1 MDCLNCGRK
10 LNLKHDG
17 CVCKHCGYYNRQAE
31 TSNNLSLDQNASF
44 REITHEDIAKGKTT
58 SLTHEHKEPQTA
70 KVNKTAQ
77 YHAVNQKLVKI
88 IFGLTIFFMVI
99 GFVMSFIPFF
109 AMHFSLTDLFGND
122 YDYNYSTE
130 YEESSESPVDVHV
143 GSDIVN
149 LANGGQLQTY
159 DAYVVTIE
167 DFPLDDTYQ
176 IVCVPYTYT
185 KVDDADDDCIMEVYM
200 DADSKYVGCI
210 EGDEMEYYMTDD
222 MYEQYQPYD
231 GELNDAG
238 HFFFFVPLEI
248 DEAYLYFIEESVN
261 GFELYQMNKAW

>member
-31 TSNNLSLDQNASF
+31 TSNDLSLDQNASF

-70 KVNKTAQ
+70 AVRKNAQ
-77 YHAVNQKLVKI
+77 YHSANQKSVKKLFV
-88 IFGLTIFFMVI
+88 IFVIFMVI

-109 AMHFSLTDLFGND
+109 AMKFAPNDLFGD
-122 YDYNYSTE
+122 EYKFSTE
-130 YEESSESPVDVHV
+130 YEEEPVSAGNVHT
-143 GSDIVN
+143 GSDIVD

-167 DFPLDDTYQ
+167 GFPLDDTYQ

-231 GELNDAG
+231 GELDNAG
-238 HFFFFVPLEI
+238 HFFFFVPLDI